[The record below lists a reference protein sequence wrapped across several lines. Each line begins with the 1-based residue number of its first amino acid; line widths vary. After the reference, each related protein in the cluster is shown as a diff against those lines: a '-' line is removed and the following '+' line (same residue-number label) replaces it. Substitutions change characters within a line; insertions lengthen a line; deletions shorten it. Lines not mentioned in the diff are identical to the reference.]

1 MAKNLMNK
9 SKVIAVQTLIAEN
22 VTVGG
27 EITSPGAIKV
37 DGIVNGGILSESNV
51 VLGEK
56 SKIIGNVKGTNIIIS
71 GYVQGDVLASGQIS
85 LTSTA
90 NVDGDMIYSGIII
103 DEGAKFSGSCTMNK
117 PLKVETQSQEQTAE
131 DSSENDTNDDIY
143 GEINQ

>member
-56 SKIIGNVKGTNIIIS
+56 SNHR
-71 GYVQGDVLASGQIS
+71 
-85 LTSTA
+85 
-90 NVDGDMIYSGIII
+90 
-103 DEGAKFSGSCTMNK
+103 
-117 PLKVETQSQEQTAE
+117 
-131 DSSENDTNDDIY
+131 
-143 GEINQ
+143 